1 MTKKLLLEIITRMEK
16 EGFKIRGVVSDLG
29 NKSFI
34 SQFGLA
40 SGNYF
45 FENPS
50 DPTRKVY
57 IFADAPHLMKR
68 ARDHLMDKGYMV
80 PDRNGKLVY
89 WSRRD
94 YEHLLQEST
103 KNLLEDTNMLFKL
116 TPDHLYCKGNM
127 RQRVSLA
134 TQVLS
139 HTCAKAFIQLNVKE
153 AEAKHDACK
162 TFNDFF
168 DVMNSGSKF
177 HQNELMGGLGATPEK
192 TQQQFKALRA
202 MEILLDKFEI
212 NGPTKAANMPWVF
225 GMKMSI
231 KSIRG
236 LYTDLVK
243 NGSFTYLLTKR
254 VNQDCLENLFSRIR
268 GMCGA
273 NAHPTCV
280 EFIRRIRILLIGGYA
295 GVLVLNPS
303 VQLEIDERQESV
315 TLATEELIK
324 ENNINTTSHDIGDA
338 ADRSAISTADTA
350 EFDELTVVIDCDS
363 YRIIDCNYQGLTYIA
378 GYLAYKFK
386 DKYPELGKKS
396 SDVQLTTSLNSWMMN
411 LSKGGLR
418 VATEKFLLDVVL
430 FEAELKSFHN
440 IVKWDSIDREA
451 YVIRR
456 FTERLIE
463 KFGNAYDDKIYALF
477 SKTRTHIRISQ
488 INKKKKML
496 EDKARAN
503 KNQKKKKGTREY
515 RQLGQLTN

>member
-1 MTKKLLLEIITRMEK
+1 MLEIITRMEK

-34 SQFGLA
+34 SQFGLS

-50 DPTRKVY
+50 DSSRKVY
-57 IFADAPHLMKR
+57 IIADAPHLMKR

-94 YEHLLQEST
+94 YEHLLQQST

-168 DVMNSGSKF
+168 DVMNSGSK
-177 HQNELMGGLGATPEK
+177 HQQNELMCGLGASPEK
-192 TQQQFKALRA
+192 TQHQFKALRA
-202 MEILLDKFEI
+202 MEILLEKFEI
-212 NGPTKAANMPWVF
+212 NGPTKAVNMPWVF

-243 NGSFTYLLTKR
+243 NGSFTFLLTKR

-273 NAHPTCV
+273 NNHPTCV

-324 ENNINTTSHDIGDA
+324 ENNINTSSHDIGN
-338 ADRSAISTADTA
+338 AISKPDTT
-350 EFDELTVVIDCDS
+350 EFDELTVTIDCDS

-386 DKYPELGKKS
+386 DLYPELGKKS
-396 SDVQLTTSLNSWMMN
+396 SDVRFTTSLNSWMMN

-418 VATEKFLLDVVL
+418 VATESFLFDVVK
-430 FEAELKSFHN
+430 FEAEFKSFHN
-440 IVKWDSIDREA
+440 ITRYDSIDREA

-463 KFGNAYDDKIYALF
+463 KFGNAYDDRIYALF

-496 EDKARAN
+496 DDKARAN
-503 KNQKKKKGTREY
+503 KALKKKKGTREY
-515 RQLGQLTN
+515 TQLGQLTN